1 VTGMGARAFRA
12 VEAERLLETGSSL
25 DQAVGTVGQGEDA
38 NSDLYAS
45 AEYRKHLVRVRAKR
59 ALEVALRRAS

>member
-1 VTGMGARAFRA
+1 MGAHAFRA
-12 VEAERLLETGSSL
+12 IEAERLLESGSSL
-25 DQAVGTVGQGEDA
+25 DQAVATVGEGEDA

-45 AEYRKHLVRVRAKR
+45 AEYRKHLARVRAKR